1 MITDCLKLSDDDY
14 VIGGR
19 QRMSFSINEVVRLK
33 NVVAF
38 FMRFGMF
45 NKLYQKPTHTL
56 CHMFHEVRKYVY
68 HLTTRQWEIRLSCIC
83 RILLSK
89 GRPGFEPQVVR
100 APTSGECIKYFKIII

>member
-19 QRMSFSINEVVRLK
+19 QRMSFSIDEVARVK

-38 FMRFGMF
+38 LMRFGIF
-45 NKLYQKPTHTL
+45 NKRNLKPAHTL
-56 CHMFHEVRKYVY
+56 SHVFHEVSKYVY
-68 HLTTRQWEIRLSCIC
+68 HLTTRQWEIRLSYMC

-89 GRPGFEPQVVR
+89 GRPSFKPQVVR
-100 APTSGECIKYFKIII
+100 APTSGECINYFKIII